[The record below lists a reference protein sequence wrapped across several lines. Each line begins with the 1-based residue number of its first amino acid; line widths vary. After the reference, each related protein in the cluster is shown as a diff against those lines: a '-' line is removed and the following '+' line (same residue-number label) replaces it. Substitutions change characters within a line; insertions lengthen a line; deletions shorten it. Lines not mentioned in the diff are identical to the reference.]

1 MRRKVAFPPS
11 DVLEDDRIDLAA
23 LDETL
28 GRLTAEEVRAV
39 ARFVELC
46 ELVDEMSSD
55 EAAIWRGR
63 LPAWREY
70 LEIGNNAEPD
80 A

>member
-1 MRRKVAFPPS
+1 MPG
-11 DVLEDDRIDLAA
+11 DDRIDLVA

-28 GRLTAEEVRAV
+28 GRLTPDEVRAV
-39 ARFVELC
+39 SRFVELC
-46 ELVDEMSSD
+46 ELVDEMSPD

-70 LEIGNNAEPD
+70 LEIGDDAEPD

>member
-1 MRRKVAFPPS
+1 MGTKVTFPA
-11 DVLEDDRIDLAA
+11 LEMPGDDRIDLVA

-28 GRLTAEEVRAV
+28 GRLTPDEVRAV
-39 ARFVELC
+39 SRFVELC
-46 ELVDEMSSD
+46 ELVDEMSPD

-70 LEIGNNAEPD
+70 LDIGDDAEPD

>member
-1 MRRKVAFPPS
+1 MGTKVTFPA
-11 DVLEDDRIDLAA
+11 LEMPGDDRIDLVA

-28 GRLTAEEVRAV
+28 GRLTPDEVRAV
-39 ARFVELC
+39 SRFVELC
-46 ELVDEMSSD
+46 ELVDEMSPD

-70 LEIGNNAEPD
+70 LEIGDDAEPD

>member
-1 MRRKVAFPPS
+1 VGTKVTFPP
-11 DVLEDDRIDLAA
+11 LEMPGDDRIDLVA

-28 GRLTAEEVRAV
+28 GRLTPDEVRAV
-39 ARFVELC
+39 SRFVELC
-46 ELVDEMSSD
+46 ELVDEMSPD

-70 LEIGNNAEPD
+70 LEIGDDAEPD